1 MELGPAITAMIGGN
15 ASADQVDTAVA
26 FAAEILHNIRR
37 LRTLGSRSQSSA
49 ASNVR
54 PTTAIRPS
62 PAPARKGGS
71 GNRKLKTSKAME
83 HEYDED
89 DLEEVFIE
97 DGAPKAKLN

>member
-1 MELGPAITAMIGGN
+1 MIGGN

-49 ASNVR
+49 VSSVR
-54 PTTAIRPS
+54 PVTASIRPS

-71 GNRKLKTSKAME
+71 GKGKFKKSKAME
-83 HEYDED
+83 QDED
-89 DLEEVFIE
+89 DLEEVFID